1 MAYQDSDVSGGKV
14 RLKHSMTAA
23 ETIGAN
29 GLVGG
34 ELALNAADGV
44 MYFRTDAGATG
55 QFPSATG
62 ITKIV
67 AITQA
72 AYDALASK
80 SSTTLYVIT

>member
-1 MAYQDSDVSGGKV
+1 MAFKIPDSGPMRV
-14 RLKHSMTAA
+14 RSSIVAA
-23 ETIGAN
+23 EAPTAN
-29 GLVGG
+29 ELEEG
-34 ELALNAADGV
+34 EVALNTADGV
-44 MYFRTDAGATG
+44 LYYQTSADAVG